1 MGASDIFFKRLIT
14 ILFCGLSH
22 AGIPVNINPPETE
35 SQDRQGMKHFL
46 INFLQKNLLLSR
58 FFFFCITIK
67 KSLEYENKNFAFVS

>member
-35 SQDRQGMKHFL
+35 SQDGRGMKHL
-46 INFLQKNLLLSR
+46 VVNFLQK
-58 FFFFCITIK
+58 K
-67 KSLEYENKNFAFVS
+67 FAFIPFFV